1 MNRSDLVKRIQ
12 KAYPDL
18 HGVEADRVVRIVF
31 NEIEETLARGDR
43 AEFRGFGS
51 FSVRLRPAHTGRNPK
66 TGAAVQVPEKSV
78 PYFRAGK
85 ELRKRV
91 DTEE

>member
-1 MNRSDLVKRIQ
+1 MNRSDLVRRIQ

-18 HGVEADRVVRIVF
+18 HGVEADRAVRIVF
-31 NEIEETLARGDR
+31 NEIEEALARGDR

-51 FSVRLRPAHTGRNPK
+51 FSVRLRPAHVGRNPK
-66 TGAAVQVPEKSV
+66 TGAAVHVPAKSV